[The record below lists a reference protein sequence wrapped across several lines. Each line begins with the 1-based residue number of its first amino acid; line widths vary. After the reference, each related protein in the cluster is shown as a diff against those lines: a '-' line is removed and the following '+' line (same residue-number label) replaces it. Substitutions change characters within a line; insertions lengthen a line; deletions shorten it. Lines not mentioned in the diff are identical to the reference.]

1 METERN
7 DFIKSYYEVKTQWIK
22 KTIMPKKKNSQI
34 SSQDSYEN
42 IGTEKVEKETS
53 WFIG

>member
-22 KTIMPKKKNSQI
+22 KTIMPKETSQI

-42 IGTEKVEKETS
+42 IGTEKVEKETR